1 MGIGTNVQARAVALH
16 ELDAP
21 WRPCDIEQRKGRI
34 ERQGNQN
41 AQVAVIR
48 YVTASSLDA
57 YSWQTLERKA
67 SFIHQ
72 VTQGTVDA
80 REIDDVGA
88 DALSFAQVKAL
99 ATGNPLIM
107 EQAGLDSDIARL
119 ERLAGAHRREQRDLV
134 ARKAD
139 MGATATRLEH
149 RAGLCEAAAGRRLD
163 TRGERFA
170 MVVDGEHHRSRV
182 EAGTHLRTVV
192 LALLERSEGGGAPP
206 GASTVA
212 VGRLGGFGIEA
223 VVTRYATGPPD
234 AALRV
239 EDLPLAPLVAE
250 RAELARADVT
260 GLVTRL
266 ENRVARLD
274 DTAATYRAEAV
285 VARSEV
291 SAMAARI
298 GRPFDHHAELEALRA
313 RLVEVNEALTVID
326 APLTEVPDE
335 TAEAG
340 VALPQSAP
348 GHGTPA
354 VGLGQEPGAALA
366 MPGPHQRHELHTAMY
381 GPVDGGPVL
390 QA

>member
-1 MGIGTNVQARAVALH
+1 
-16 ELDAP
+16 
-21 WRPCDIEQRKGRI
+21 
-34 ERQGNQN
+34 
-41 AQVAVIR
+41 
-48 YVTASSLDA
+48 
-57 YSWQTLERKA
+57 LERKA

-80 REIDDVGA
+80 REIDDVGE

-107 EQAGLDSDIARL
+107 DQAGLDNDIARL
-119 ERLAGAHRREQRDLV
+119 ARLAGAHRREQRDLV
-134 ARKAD
+134 ARKAEAV
-139 MGATATRLEH
+139 ATVARLEH

-182 EAGTHLRTVV
+182 EAGTHLRTLVG
-192 LALLERSEGGGAPP
+192 ALLERSEGGAGPP
-206 GASTVA
+206 GVSTVA
-212 VGRLGGFGIEA
+212 VGKLGGFGVEA
-223 VVTRYATGPPD
+223 VVTRYGTGPAD

-250 RAELARADVT
+250 RARADAT

-274 DTAATYRAEAV
+274 DTAATLRTEAA

-291 SAMAARI
+291 SAMAGRI
-298 GRPFDHHAELEALRA
+298 GRPFDHQGELEALRA
-313 RLVEVNEALTVID
+313 RLVEVNEALT
-326 APLTEVPDE
+326 ATEAPDE
-335 TAEAG
+335 AAEAG

-354 VGLGQEPGAALA
+354 VGLGQQPGAALA

-381 GPVDGGPVL
+381 GPVEGGPVL